1 MYHLSQHIIS
11 YQNRARSISY
21 HITSYQS
28 YIYIIL
34 SYNGHAPP
42 NSGFAGAN
50 LMLCALK
57 TQSFIYPKVSSTK
70 LGPDETLGA
79 GLPDQIFSK
88 RTHFSENERIFR
100 RSERIYPKC
109 LRPWTQFVS
118 SGWLVFGLLRVGS
131 WLDCSLAAL
140 VFGWFCS
147 SVGWMVGFFVVWSL
161 AGLLYLVQ
169 PPM

>member
-28 YIYIIL
+28 YIYIYYIIL
-34 SYNGHAPP
+34 SYNGHAPH

-50 LMLCALK
+50 LMLFTLK

-88 RTHFSENERIFR
+88 QTHFSENERIFR

-118 SGWLVFGLLRVGS
+118 SGWLVFGLLLVGS

-147 SVGWMVGFFVVWSL
+147 SVGWMVGFFVV
-161 AGLLYLVQ
+161 
-169 PPM
+169 